1 MLIHTLSILILGI
14 GFSLYGFYI
23 KKKLCFLIQNSFNL
37 SDKII
42 SNEAIQLY
50 ANKMSKITRGFGVFF
65 IAFSLIQY
73 FVDNL
78 EFSLVTI
85 FVSLFLYLF
94 CSFYCQ
100 KSLTGKIPTA
110 FLVLFTIL
118 FIIII
123 LLFGAAYIESDI
135 SIDNE
140 NVKISGIYSEKIP
153 ITELCDVFLVDT
165 LPSIGYK
172 TNGFSTGR
180 INKGYFYS
188 KSLDKNVK
196 LLLHSESK
204 PFIYII
210 YANNKYVII
219 NFWKQETTLQ
229 VYDKLKRL
237 VQNKTHIIKT
247 DCSINE
253 LFKGEGKVKDISSR
267 VKDIGAK
274 VKDNPQKV
282 KDIPGVIG
290 GILHIY
296 NTLKM

>member
-1 MLIHTLSILILGI
+1 MFPYSFIFFVVSIV
-14 GFSLYGFYI
+14 
-23 KKKLCFLIQNSFNL
+23 KKFN
-37 SDKII
+37 
-42 SNEAIQLY
+42 
-50 ANKMSKITRGFGVFF
+50 R
-65 IAFSLIQY
+65 
-73 FVDNL
+73 
-78 EFSLVTI
+78 
-85 FVSLFLYLF
+85 
-94 CSFYCQ
+94 
-100 KSLTGKIPTA
+100 KIPTA

-237 VQNKTHIIKT
+237 AQNKTHIIKT
-247 DCSINE
+247 DCDINE
-253 LFKGEGKVKDISSR
+253 LIKVEGLVFENLGYEYTNNL
-267 VKDIGAK
+267 IGR
-274 VKDNPQKV
+274 
-282 KDIPGVIG
+282 
-290 GILHIY
+290 ILWA
-296 NTLKM
+296 